1 MAPMAIGCFS
11 HPAPG
16 MNCRWGGRC
25 PYDNTPIPAIVVCG
39 AMGTGEYVWRPITM
53 GSVVC
58 LFFFFRLSFWGLNL
72 QPTER
77 RAGIFGMNR
86 ETSPFG

>member
-11 HPAPG
+11 HPTPG

-53 GSVVC
+53 GWDPWFVC
-58 LFFFFRLSFWGLNL
+58 FFFLLFFGGLNL

-77 RAGIFGMNR
+77 RAGIFGMNL
-86 ETSPFG
+86 ET